1 MQRKYRKRIIYR
13 TMKIQQII
21 RQEREKQGLTRYAL
35 AKRAGVRVNT
45 LTAIE
50 ESEKDRLEIVKKVL
64 DNLGLE
70 LRVIDKN
77 LLQ

>member
-1 MQRKYRKRIIYR
+1 
-13 TMKIQQII
+13 MKIQQII

-35 AKRAGVRVNT
+35 AKKAGVRVNT
-45 LTAIE
+45 LTALE
-50 ESEKDRLEIVKKVL
+50 ESTNDRLEIVKKVL

-70 LRVIDKN
+70 LRVIDKK

>member
-1 MQRKYRKRIIYR
+1 MRIE
-13 TMKIQQII
+13 QII
-21 RQEREKQGLTRYAL
+21 KQEREKQGLTRYAL
-35 AKRAGVRVNT
+35 AKKAGVRVNT
-45 LTAIE
+45 LTALE
-50 ESEKDRLEIVKKVL
+50 ESKNDRLEIVRKIL

>member
-1 MQRKYRKRIIYR
+1 MRIE
-13 TMKIQQII
+13 QII
-21 RQEREKQGLTRYAL
+21 KQEREKRCLTRYAL
-35 AKRAGVRVNT
+35 AKKAGIRVST
-45 LTAIE
+45 LTALE
-50 ESEKDRLEIVKKVL
+50 ESTNDRLEIVKKVL

>member
-1 MQRKYRKRIIYR
+1 MRIE
-13 TMKIQQII
+13 QII

-35 AKRAGVRVNT
+35 AKKAGVRVNT
-45 LTAIE
+45 LTALE
-50 ESEKDRLEIVKKVL
+50 ESTNDRLEIVKKVL

>member
-1 MQRKYRKRIIYR
+1 MRIE
-13 TMKIQQII
+13 KIIK
-21 RQEREKQGLTRYAL
+21 QEREKQGLTRYAL
-35 AKRAGVRVNT
+35 AKKAGVRVNT
-45 LTAIE
+45 LTALE
-50 ESEKDRLEIVKKVL
+50 ESTNDRLDIVKKVL

>member
-1 MQRKYRKRIIYR
+1 
-13 TMKIQQII
+13 MKIQQII

-45 LTAIE
+45 LTALE
-50 ESEKDRLEIVKKVL
+50 ESTNDRLEIVKKVL

>member
-1 MQRKYRKRIIYR
+1 MRIEH
-13 TMKIQQII
+13 II
-21 RQEREKQGLTRYAL
+21 KQEREKQGLTRYAL
-35 AKRAGVRVNT
+35 AKKAGVRVNT
-45 LTAIE
+45 LTALE
-50 ESEKDRLEIVKKVL
+50 ESTNDRLEIVKKVL

>member
-1 MQRKYRKRIIYR
+1 MR
-13 TMKIQQII
+13 IQQII

-35 AKRAGVRVNT
+35 AKKAGVRVNT
-45 LTAIE
+45 LTALE
-50 ESEKDRLEIVKKVL
+50 ESTNDRLEIVKKVL

>member
-1 MQRKYRKRIIYR
+1 MSMRIE
-13 TMKIQQII
+13 KIIK
-21 RQEREKQGLTRYAL
+21 QEREKQGLTRYAL
-35 AKRAGVRVNT
+35 AKKAGVRVNT

-50 ESEKDRLEIVKKVL
+50 ESTNDRLEIVKKVL

>member
-1 MQRKYRKRIIYR
+1 MRIE
-13 TMKIQQII
+13 QII
-21 RQEREKQGLTRYAL
+21 KQEREKQGLTRYAL
-35 AKRAGVRVNT
+35 AKKAGVRVNT
-45 LTAIE
+45 LTALE
-50 ESEKDRLEIVKKVL
+50 ESKNDRLKVVRKIL

>member
-1 MQRKYRKRIIYR
+1 MRIE
-13 TMKIQQII
+13 KIIK
-21 RQEREKQGLTRYAL
+21 QEREKRGLTRYTL
-35 AKRAGVRVNT
+35 AKKAGIRVST
-45 LTAIE
+45 LTALE
-50 ESEKDRLEIVKKVL
+50 ESTNDRLEIVKKIL

>member
-1 MQRKYRKRIIYR
+1 MRIE
-13 TMKIQQII
+13 KIIK
-21 RQEREKQGLTRYAL
+21 QEREKQGLTRYAL
-35 AKRAGVRVNT
+35 AKKAGIRVNT
-45 LTAIE
+45 LTALE
-50 ESEKDRLEIVKKVL
+50 ESTNDRLEIVKKVL

>member
-1 MQRKYRKRIIYR
+1 MRIE
-13 TMKIQQII
+13 KIIK
-21 RQEREKQGLTRYAL
+21 QEREKQGLTRYAL
-35 AKRAGVRVNT
+35 AKKAGVRTNT

-50 ESEKDRLEIVKKVL
+50 ESTNDRLEIVRKIL

-70 LRVIDKN
+70 LRVIEKR

>member
-1 MQRKYRKRIIYR
+1 
-13 TMKIQQII
+13 MKIQQII

-35 AKRAGVRVNT
+35 AKKAGVRVNT
-45 LTAIE
+45 LTALE
-50 ESEKDRLEIVKKVL
+50 ESTNDRLEIVKKVL

-70 LRVIDKN
+70 LRVIEKN

>member
-1 MQRKYRKRIIYR
+1 MRIE
-13 TMKIQQII
+13 KIIK
-21 RQEREKQGLTRYAL
+21 QERERQGLTRYAL
-35 AKRAGVRVNT
+35 AKNAGVRVST
-45 LTAIE
+45 LTALE
-50 ESEKDRLEIVKKVL
+50 ESTNDRLEIVKKVL

>member
-1 MQRKYRKRIIYR
+1 MKLEKII
-13 TMKIQQII
+13 K
-21 RQEREKQGLTRYAL
+21 QERERRGLTRYSL
-35 AKRAGVRVNT
+35 AKKCGIGVST

-50 ESEKDRLEIVKKVL
+50 ESSKDRLEIIKKIL
-64 DNLGLE
+64 NELGLE

>member
-1 MQRKYRKRIIYR
+1 MRIE
-13 TMKIQQII
+13 KIIKL
-21 RQEREKQGLTRYAL
+21 EREKQGLTRYAL
-35 AKRAGVRVNT
+35 AKRAGVRVST
-45 LTAIE
+45 LTALE
-50 ESEKDRLEIVKKVL
+50 ESTNDRLEIVKKIL

>member
-1 MQRKYRKRIIYR
+1 MRIE
-13 TMKIQQII
+13 QII
-21 RQEREKQGLTRYAL
+21 KQEREKQGLTRYAL
-35 AKRAGVRVNT
+35 AKKAGVRVNT
-45 LTAIE
+45 LTALE
-50 ESEKDRLEIVKKVL
+50 ESTNDRLEIVKKVL

>member
-1 MQRKYRKRIIYR
+1 MKLEKII
-13 TMKIQQII
+13 K
-21 RQEREKQGLTRYAL
+21 QERERRGLTRYAL
-35 AKRAGVRVNT
+35 ARKCGIGVST

-50 ESEKDRLEIVKKVL
+50 ESEKDRLEIIKKIL
-64 DNLGLE
+64 NELGLE

>member
-1 MQRKYRKRIIYR
+1 MRIE
-13 TMKIQQII
+13 QII
-21 RQEREKQGLTRYAL
+21 KQEREKQGLTRYAL
-35 AKRAGVRVNT
+35 AKKAGVRVNT
-45 LTAIE
+45 LTALE
-50 ESEKDRLEIVKKVL
+50 ESKNDRLEIVKKIL

>member
-1 MQRKYRKRIIYR
+1 MRIE
-13 TMKIQQII
+13 KIIK
-21 RQEREKQGLTRYAL
+21 QEREKQGLTRYAL
-35 AKRAGVRVNT
+35 AKKAGVRVNT
-45 LTAIE
+45 LTALE
-50 ESEKDRLEIVKKVL
+50 ESTNDRLEIVKKVL

>member
-1 MQRKYRKRIIYR
+1 
-13 TMKIQQII
+13 MKIQQII

-35 AKRAGVRVNT
+35 AKKAGVGVST
-45 LTAIE
+45 LTALE
-50 ESEKDRLEIVKKVL
+50 ESTNDRLEIVKKVL